1 MQIVMAG
8 FDKVD
13 PANLCCLCG
22 AGCAG
27 WLTDDGR
34 VDLQL
39 CRRIPARVP
48 DEGIAVV
55 GEYALHRRIGLAGK
69 MRVLTS

>member
-1 MQIVMAG
+1 MAG

-13 PANLCCLCG
+13 PANSCCLCG
-22 AGCAG
+22 AAAC
-27 WLTDDGR
+27 WLADDGR

-39 CRRIPARVP
+39 YRKTRTHTP